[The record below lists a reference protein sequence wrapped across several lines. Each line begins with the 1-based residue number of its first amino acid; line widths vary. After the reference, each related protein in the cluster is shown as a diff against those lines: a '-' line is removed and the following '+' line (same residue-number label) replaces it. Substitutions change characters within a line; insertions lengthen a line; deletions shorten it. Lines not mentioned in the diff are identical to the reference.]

1 MLKRVA
7 KAALFIGREKS
18 RAKNLFGL
26 TDNSTVATLATT

>member
-7 KAALFIGREKS
+7 KAALFIGCEKS

-26 TDNSTVATLATT
+26 TGILTVATLATT